1 MTRTVT
7 VSLVVPTTSV
17 WLSTTSLTFP
27 AQSVGT
33 TSSPQQ
39 IQLTNTGSLP
49 LAINSISVQIPFS
62 QTNTCGRSVGAGAS
76 CTINVTFSPGRV
88 GTLTRSLTI
97 VDADPTSPQVVSLVG
112 TSLAAPHVVI
122 APTFLGFGLHKVG
135 SSTTK
140 PVALNNQGSA
150 PLVISQMTIR
160 GTNRSDFSYASGCG
174 SSLAAGATCTVKVT
188 FQPSAKGLRKA
199 SLTIYDN
206 NNVNSSQTVVLQGGG
221 D

>member
-1 MTRTVT
+1 M
-7 VSLVVPTTSV
+7 
-17 WLSTTSLTFP
+17 
-27 AQSVGT
+27 GT

-49 LAINSISVQIPFS
+49 LAINSISVQIPFG

-76 CTINVTFSPGRV
+76 CTINVTFSPGSV

-150 PLVISQMTIR
+150 PLVISQMTIS
-160 GTNRSDFSYASGCG
+160 GTNQSDFSYASGCG
-174 SSLAAGATCTVKVT
+174 SSLAAGATCTVNVT
-188 FQPSAKGLRKA
+188 FKPSATGTRKA